1 MLETYKSLLRLPGA
15 FRVSFS
21 GLIARMP
28 GGMDSLAI
36 IFIVLGAEK
45 QYAIAGALTGVAALT
60 TVVSTPFWSNQS
72 DKRGQKFVLKIA
84 IPARTFAMFTFIAL
98 VAFDAPVW
106 TWFVAII
113 AAESTSVSIGSFTRR
128 RWMSMVGAENKAKVN
143 TAYSFESALDQF
155 VYVAGPVLATAIS
168 TVSPPSGLILATT
181 FFLVGGIMLLTHKES
196 TPPILHRPEHPPLLG
211 NRAIHAVAIPI
222 ILIGGCFGPI
232 NLAFVAFSREQ
243 GHPGIPGVLLAVGS
257 LGGLFFAL
265 LNGAIKWKL
274 SAGVRFRINL
284 LIFTLIAIPLPFIN
298 SLPVLF
304 VLNFFLGGS
313 VGPLFPT
320 AIAIVEKRI
329 PTSHMTEAIALI
341 FAGIPLAGAFTSIWT
356 GKILDDHG
364 SDVAL
369 WVPVLFIALGAAS
382 TLFYGRW
389 YQDEVKEGTKS
400 HGL

>member
-1 MLETYKSLLRLPGA
+1 
-15 FRVSFS
+15 
-21 GLIARMP
+21 MP
-28 GGMDSLAI
+28 AGMDSLAI
-36 IFIVLGAEK
+36 IFVVLGAEK

-84 IPARTFAMFTFIAL
+84 IPARTFSMFTFIAL
-98 VAFDAPVW
+98 VSLDAPIW

-128 RWMSMVGAENKAKVN
+128 RWMSMVGAENKSKVN

-155 VYVAGPVLATAIS
+155 VFVAGPVLATAIS

-181 FFLVGGIMLLTHKES
+181 FFLVGGLLLLTHAES
-196 TPPILHRPEHPPLLG
+196 TPPILERPKHPPLIR
-211 NRAIHAVAIPI
+211 NRTIHAVAIPI

-257 LGGLFFAL
+257 IGGLFFAL
-265 LNGAIKWKL
+265 LNGAIKWKI
-274 SAGVRFRINL
+274 SAGIRFRINL
-284 LIFTLIAIPLPFIN
+284 LIFTLIALPLPFIN

-320 AIAIVEKRI
+320 AISFVEKRI
-329 PTSHMTEAIALI
+329 PTSHMTEAISLI
-341 FAGIPLAGAFTSIWT
+341 FAGIPLAGAFSSIWA
-356 GKILDDHG
+356 GKILDNHG

-369 WVPVLFIALGAAS
+369 WVPVLFIALGTVS
-382 TLFYGRW
+382 TVFYRRT
-389 YQDEVKEGTKS
+389 YQEREGEGS
-400 HGL
+400 